1 MSYQRLINSR
11 IRKLYHG
18 INFALLHTIFFV
30 IKKSQI
36 LYILISITNKMY
48 VRHTLYLSF
57 SEYLL
62 PWLLEKLVL
71 FVVDIK
77 KIVRKL
83 FYM

>member
-1 MSYQRLINSR
+1 
-11 IRKLYHG
+11 
-18 INFALLHTIFFV
+18 
-30 IKKSQI
+30 
-36 LYILISITNKMY
+36 MY
-48 VRHTLYLSF
+48 GRHTLYLSF

-71 FVVDIK
+71 FVVDYVK